1 MSEVS
6 EKQCDYSGNY
16 NSKTVPSIAPI
27 DFICQS
33 AISVNVTTVIITT
46 EAVAAINGETPIYMS
61 GIYKNITVAKV
72 NISARIELKPFFP
85 PTSHISPKTP
95 LKAPISHFPC
105 RSYKHLLTDCHR
117 TPTDSQ

>member
-1 MSEVS
+1 M
-6 EKQCDYSGNY
+6 
-16 NSKTVPSIAPI
+16 APM

-85 PTSHISPKTP
+85 PTSHISPKNAAKSTH
-95 LKAPISHFPC
+95 ISF
-105 RSYKHLLTDCHR
+105 SL
-117 TPTDSQ
+117 S